1 MSLFNLFPKRR
12 RSSKS
17 TKVSRKP
24 APRTQYRQ
32 HQRPKCS
39 DPTYILVIDESGST
53 GETFRKASGQTT
65 TRIHAIR
72 DAARK
77 YIRQL
82 RSSNYHQLVGVVGFS
97 DDAVLY
103 HPARPVGRFFGGLN
117 RSLDC
122 LKPKGLTNL
131 SAGVELALNQLART
145 NTHRGNLVIITDGTA
160 NEQNFRLPG
169 LLQQARSQGARI
181 FSIGVGN
188 VGDTS
193 YDKKLLI
200 KMANSTGGRFSS
212 AHSYETLCRA
222 LRKAC

>member
-1 MSLFNLFPKRR
+1 MSLFNLFPKRHR
-12 RSSKS
+12 TSNSTKISSKPA
-17 TKVSRKP
+17 TKTKY
-24 APRTQYRQ
+24 QQ

-39 DPTYILVIDESGST
+39 DPAYILVIDESGST

-72 DAARK
+72 DAARQ
-77 YIRQL
+77 YIHQL
-82 RSSNYHQLVGVVGFS
+82 RSSNYRQLVGVVGFS

-103 HPARPVGRFFGGLN
+103 HPACPVGRFFGGLN

-131 SAGVELALNQLART
+131 CAGVELALKQLART
-145 NTHRGNLVIITDGTA
+145 NTHRGNLVIITDGAA